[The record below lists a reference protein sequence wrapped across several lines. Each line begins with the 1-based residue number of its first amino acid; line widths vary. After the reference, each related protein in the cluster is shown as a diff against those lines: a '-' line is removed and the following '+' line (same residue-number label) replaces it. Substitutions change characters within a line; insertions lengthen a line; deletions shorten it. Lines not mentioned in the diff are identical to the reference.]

1 MERHVQPFIFKNGLI
16 NVCDLAGRTVEAIAV
31 KDGRILAA
39 GALAGVQEAA
49 GPGARTIDLEGKAVM
64 PGVVDVH
71 NHHALGGRAA
81 LFELNFAPTLTYE
94 DILGAVRGAA
104 RNTPAGRWI
113 HGGSF
118 DSALAARLD
127 TAGAL
132 ADLDAASES
141 RPVVLRDDSAHNRW
155 CNSAALAAGGITSET
170 PDPPAGR
177 IGRDQE
183 AGTPTGFL
191 SETASRVVDAAM
203 EHATYPDVSVN
214 GQVARKAIE
223 ILNALG
229 VTAFQDAYTSLP
241 MVEALAALDRS
252 GDLHAWAVTSMP
264 AHEALYVPGPIGP
277 ELFALKEQ
285 YRTEHV
291 RPDFAKLMLDGV
303 PMTGTASMLEPYR
316 VSAGFGCCYRGGA
329 VMTLPQLARLLADIE
344 GLGMAAKIHCAGD
357 GASRLA
363 LDAIEVL
370 RDFNGPT
377 HLRHQIAHACIIDG
391 SDVARLA
398 KLNVTADLSPMLWF
412 PSVLERALRGAVD
425 DAVIDKMAPIA
436 DFLRAGVLVAG
447 GSDWPVSPTPDPW
460 LAMEGMVT
468 RKDPTRLFPGALG
481 LEQAITAM
489 EAMRCYTLSGAQ
501 AIGLGDQIG
510 SLEVGKIADFII
522 LDRDPATC
530 APDDIAETKVLS
542 TWFAGKKVYER

>member
-1 MERHVQPFIFKNGLI
+1 MQPIILFNGPI
-16 NVCDLAGRTVEAIAV
+16 NVCDAAGRTVDAIAV
-31 KDGRILAA
+31 NDGRIVAIGDLARVRDTV
-39 GALAGVQEAA
+39 GFAA
-49 GPGARTIDLEGKAVM
+49 RVMDLDGRAVM

-81 LFELNFAPTLTYE
+81 LFELNFPPTLTYE
-94 DILGAVRGAA
+94 EILDRVSERA
-104 RNTPAGRWI
+104 RDTPAGQWI

-118 DSALAARLD
+118 DSGLAARLN
-127 TAGAL
+127 TAQAL
-132 ADLDAASES
+132 AELDAASGG

-155 CNSAALAAGGITSET
+155 CNSAALLAGGVTTET
-170 PDPPAGR
+170 PDPAAGR
-177 IGRDQE
+177 IGRDPDSG
-183 AGTPTGFL
+183 APSGFL

-203 EHATYPDVSVN
+203 ESATYPDVSVN
-214 GQVARKAIE
+214 GRVARKAIE

-229 VTAFQDAYTSLP
+229 VTAFQDAYTSLA
-241 MVEALAALDRS
+241 MIEAVAALDRA
-252 GDLHAWAVTSMP
+252 GDLHAWVVTTMP
-264 AHEALYVPGPIGP
+264 AHEALYLPGPIGA
-277 ELFALKEQ
+277 ELFALKER

-291 RPDFAKLMLDGV
+291 RPDFAKFMLDGV

-316 VSAGFGCCYRGGA
+316 ASAGFGCCYRGGT
-329 VMTLPQLARLLADIE
+329 VMTLPQFSRMLADVE
-344 GLGMAAKIHCAGD
+344 SAGMAAKIHCAGD

-370 RDFNGPT
+370 RNFNGPT

-391 SDVARLA
+391 ADVARLA
-398 KLNVTADLSPMLWF
+398 ALNVTADLSPMLWF
-412 PSVLERALRGAVD
+412 PSVLERALRGAVE

-468 RKDPTRLFPGALG
+468 RKDPTGLFPGALG
-481 LEQAITAM
+481 PDQAISALD
-489 EAMRCYTLSGAQ
+489 AMRCHTLNGAQ

-510 SLEVGKIADFII
+510 SLEVGKLADFII
-522 LDRDPATC
+522 LDQDPATC
-530 APDDIAETKVLS
+530 PPEDIAETKVLS
-542 TWFAGKKVYER
+542 TWFAGEKVYER

>member
-1 MERHVQPFIFKNGLI
+1 
-16 NVCDLAGRTVEAIAV
+16 
-31 KDGRILAA
+31 
-39 GALAGVQEAA
+39 
-49 GPGARTIDLEGKAVM
+49 
-64 PGVVDVH
+64 
-71 NHHALGGRAA
+71 
-81 LFELNFAPTLTYE
+81 
-94 DILGAVRGAA
+94 
-104 RNTPAGRWI
+104 
-113 HGGSF
+113 
-118 DSALAARLD
+118 
-127 TAGAL
+127 
-132 ADLDAASES
+132 
-141 RPVVLRDDSAHNRW
+141 
-155 CNSAALAAGGITSET
+155 
-170 PDPPAGR
+170 
-177 IGRDQE
+177 
-183 AGTPTGFL
+183 
-191 SETASRVVDAAM
+191 
-203 EHATYPDVSVN
+203 
-214 GQVARKAIE
+214 
-223 ILNALG
+223 
-229 VTAFQDAYTSLP
+229 
-241 MVEALAALDRS
+241 
-252 GDLHAWAVTSMP
+252 
-264 AHEALYVPGPIGP
+264 
-277 ELFALKEQ
+277 
-285 YRTEHV
+285 
-291 RPDFAKLMLDGV
+291 
-303 PMTGTASMLEPYR
+303 
-316 VSAGFGCCYRGGA
+316 
-329 VMTLPQLARLLADIE
+329 MTLPQLARLLADIE